1 MMVGLG
7 SGVGVGVLVGK
18 AACEDLDWGP
28 QLLFQQM
35 AWEWGIP
42 RQEYEWRP

>member
-18 AACEDLDWGP
+18 AACEDLDRGP
-28 QLLFQQM
+28 KASLPAHGM
-35 AWEWGIP
+35 GVGYPKTGI
-42 RQEYEWRP
+42 